1 MCLIYNHASSDS
13 GARNTTQELHSVYQV
28 IPEAVSLKGKCEEK
42 ERGGAENKTK
52 GLTNKITSELLILL
66 RLTVLKA
73 VAVFHYHPLKM
84 YRANTSTSTSRPLSS
99 PKHLSFLQR
108 EPASGCLFTEYL
120 NGPDTFAGSFGQNDR
135 SVSKDLVYC
144 TEPRP
149 TCQGTEF

>member
-1 MCLIYNHASSDS
+1 MPNLQSRILWFRSTKHNS
-13 GARNTTQELHSVYQV
+13 GTTLSISGHSWSR
-28 IPEAVSLKGKCEEK
+28 IFKSMRKKKEE
-42 ERGGAENKTK
+42 GAENKTK

-73 VAVFHYHPLKM
+73 VAVFHYHPLKI